1 MDASILVLSF
11 ENVQKFVVMH
21 RHMMIYVSNVFQED
35 KKLSLGFLLHGGENA
50 PEL

>member
-1 MDASILVLSF
+1 MVFSF

-21 RHMMIYVSNVFQED
+21 RHMMIYMLNFFQED
-35 KKLSLGFLLHGGENA
+35 KKLSLGFLVHGGENA